1 MAKAVKR
8 GNRWIADYYDAQGKR
23 HRESR
28 RTKREAEQ
36 LLAHRMGQIQKGSYR
51 PDGRTKLFGDFA
63 KEWLRAKAPSWSPN
77 THTLY
82 SNSMNRYLLHPDIGL
97 MKYRLSAIDL
107 GVVERFKMNLI
118 KTHPNLAPRTV
129 NLALT
134 ALGAIMKHAVRH
146 GYRSE
151 NPVHYLDKLPE
162 KRREIDPLNSSEVEK
177 LLSKAKEIDGSLHI
191 LVSMG
196 IYTGMRLGELLALRW
211 QDADFE
217 AGSLRVQGTNSH
229 QKHRDLYIA
238 SGAFSDPKTDRSR
251 RTVKLS
257 PNALQI
263 LREHRLKSGNPKGRV
278 LIFANQEGHP
288 IDPSNFRSRFWN
300 RLVLE
305 TKLREGFRF
314 HDLRHTYASQ
324 MLANGVPVEFVQR
337 QLGHSS
343 YQTTLS
349 IYRHY
354 IPDRDDVHAV
364 TIDEILKASGH

>member
-1 MAKAVKR
+1 MAKVVKR
-8 GNRWIADYYDAQGKR
+8 DGRWVADYYDAQGKR
-23 HRESR
+23 HREYR
-28 RTKREAEQ
+28 RTKRETER
-36 LLAHRMGQIQKGSYR
+36 LLAERLGQIQKGSFR
-51 PDGRTKLFGDFA
+51 PDGRTRRFGDFA
-63 KEWLRAKAPSWSPN
+63 EEWLKVKASGWSPN

-82 SNSMNRYLLHPDIGL
+82 SNSVNRYLLHPDIGFTR
-97 MKYRLSAIDL
+97 YRLSAIDL
-107 GVVERFKMNLI
+107 AVAERFKAALI
-118 KTHPNLAPRTV
+118 GTYPDLAPRTV

-134 ALGAIMKHAVRH
+134 ALGAILKHAVRH

-151 NPVHYLDKLPE
+151 NPVQYLDKLPE
-162 KRREIDPLNSSEVEK
+162 KRREIDPLNSNEVEK
-177 LLSKAKEIDGSLHI
+177 LLSKAKDIDSTLHI

-217 AGSLRVQGTNSH
+217 SGSLRVQGTNSH

-238 SGAFSDPKTDRSR
+238 SGAFSDPKTERSR

-263 LREHRLKSGNPKGRV
+263 LREHRLMSGNPQGRA
-278 LIFANQEGHP
+278 LIFPNQEGHP
-288 IDPSNFRSRFWN
+288 IDPNNFRKRLWN
-300 RLVLE
+300 RLVRE
-305 TKLREGFRF
+305 TKPREGFRF

-349 IYRHY
+349 KYRHW